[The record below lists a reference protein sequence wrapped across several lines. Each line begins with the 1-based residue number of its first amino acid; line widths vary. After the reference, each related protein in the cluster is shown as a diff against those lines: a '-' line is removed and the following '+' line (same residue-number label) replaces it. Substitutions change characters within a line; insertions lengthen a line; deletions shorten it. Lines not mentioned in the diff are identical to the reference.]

1 MDNIKWLFFD
11 IGSTLADESKVYED
25 IFRKIAEAA
34 CVSEEYVNQKAIEF
48 YKQNK
53 RGDKE
58 VACLLGAEFP
68 EWNPKLETL
77 FNDTIECLKI
87 LSRTYKIGIIANQIP
102 GTEKR
107 LEAFGIRDYISVIA
121 ASSDEGAAKPDRRLF
136 EIALKKAGCT
146 AEEAVMIG
154 DRIDNDIVPAK
165 EIGMKTIWIKQ
176 GPGKYWKV
184 TKENEIPDREVSCLF
199 DLLEFLYL
207 I

>member
-58 VACLLGAEFP
+58 VAAYFNVPFP
-68 EWNPKLETL
+68 EWSPQLEVLYEDTKGCLEKLRE
-77 FNDTIECLKI
+77 KY
-87 LSRTYKIGIIANQIP
+87 RIGVIANQNP
-102 GTEKR
+102 GTNER
-107 LEAFGIRDYISVIA
+107 LRTFSILQYIDVVA
-121 ASSDEGAAKPDRRLF
+121 ASSDEGFNKPDERLF
-136 EIALKKAGCT
+136 EIALQKANCRPDQ
-146 AEEAVMIG
+146 AIMIG

-165 EIGMKTIWIKQ
+165 RLGMKTIWIRQ
-176 GPGKYWKV
+176 GPGRYWSIRRKD
-184 TKENEIPDREVSCLF
+184 EMPDYQVNSLSE
-199 DLLEFLYL
+199 LLRIL
-207 I
+207 

>member
-58 VACLLGAEFP
+58 VARLLGVEFP

-77 FNDTIECLKI
+77 YNDTIECLKI
-87 LSRTYKIGIIANQIP
+87 LSRTYRIGIIANQIP
-102 GTEKR
+102 GTEKDWKHSAS
-107 LEAFGIRDYISVIA
+107 EITSV
-121 ASSDEGAAKPDRRLF
+121 SSQHRQTKELQNQTGDCLRSL
-136 EIALKKAGCT
+136 LKK
-146 AEEAVMIG
+146 
-154 DRIDNDIVPAK
+154 
-165 EIGMKTIWIKQ
+165 Q
-176 GPGKYWKV
+176 GV
-184 TKENEIPDREVSCLF
+184 
-199 DLLEFLYL
+199 LLRRPS
-207 I
+207 